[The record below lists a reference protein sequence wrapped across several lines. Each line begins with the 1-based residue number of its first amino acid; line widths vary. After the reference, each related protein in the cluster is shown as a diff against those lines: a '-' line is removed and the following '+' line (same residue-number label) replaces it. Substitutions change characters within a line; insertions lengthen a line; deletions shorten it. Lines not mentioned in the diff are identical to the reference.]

1 MCWLVFENEFSC
13 LSMNFHVSRELFE
26 FVKRV
31 FTRGAPKNYGPLVP
45 MLFSHVVSQNP
56 WFLEDLGAVGAVVF
70 FCWFNHQLLLVF
82 RISFSSESSFSSAG
96 FGMGFFSKN
105 ALLSAVIE
113 SMYSCRLGLIGQ
125 QTQRRFFSVLWL
137 CRSIMTIKK

>member
-1 MCWLVFENEFSC
+1 MCRESFLNSSNVFLHVGHLKIMAPLCPCILTMWFPKTPGFWKTLEQLVQMYF
-13 LSMNFHVSRELFE
+13 
-26 FVKRV
+26 
-31 FTRGAPKNYGPLVP
+31 
-45 MLFSHVVSQNP
+45 
-56 WFLEDLGAVGAVVF
+56 
-70 FCWFNHQLLLVF
+70 
-82 RISFSSESSFSSAG
+82 SAG
-96 FGMGFFSKN
+96 SITNCSWSSVYPFLPNLPSLRRGLAWDFFSKN